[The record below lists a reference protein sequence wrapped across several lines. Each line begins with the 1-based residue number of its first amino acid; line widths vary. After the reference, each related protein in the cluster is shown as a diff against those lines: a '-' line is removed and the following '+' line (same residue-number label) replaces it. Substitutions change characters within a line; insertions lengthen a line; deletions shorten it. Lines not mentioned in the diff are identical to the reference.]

1 VLRSIKTVYLSFLI
15 IIALFY
21 GTMKASS
28 TMVVGR
34 RIVQVKVRRTVGVM
48 TIPLEDMYI
57 LGHFHKTNE
66 MDTA

>member
-1 VLRSIKTVYLSFLI
+1 
-15 IIALFY
+15 
-21 GTMKASS
+21 MKASS